1 MAFTWKKFLENFKIL
16 CSDIINIVNYLVNS
30 KIGCTF
36 APVNFNLQKFFHSSR
51 TP

>member
-1 MAFTWKKFLENFKIL
+1 MLN
-16 CSDIINIVNYLVNS
+16 IINIVNYLANS
-30 KIGCTF
+30 KISCNF